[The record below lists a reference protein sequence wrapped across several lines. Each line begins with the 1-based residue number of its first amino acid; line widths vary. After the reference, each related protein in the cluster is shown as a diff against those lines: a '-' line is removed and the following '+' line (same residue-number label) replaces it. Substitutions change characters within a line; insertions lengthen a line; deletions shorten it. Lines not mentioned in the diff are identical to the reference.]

1 MRRLLPISTLLTVL
15 LLSGCGL
22 LGGGGSSSSSERAR
36 LVVRNQASQAIFFLY
51 ASPCSSDSWGDDRLG
66 DDVIMSNASKSYRLT
81 TGCWDFK
88 AVMEHG
94 DDVIE
99 SNVRITSSEWTWTIG

>member
-1 MRRLLPISTLLTVL
+1 MHRFLPITALLTVL

-22 LGGGGSSSSSERAR
+22 LGGGSSSSSERAR

-66 DDVIMSNASKSYRLT
+66 DDVIMPNASKSYQLT

-88 AVMEHG
+88 AVMEDG

-99 SNVRITSSEWTWTIG
+99 SNTRITSSEWVWTIGG